1 MALERRV
8 AHESGPGNRAAPD
21 RGETPQQAAKRER
34 ISSAES
40 DVSQAVRDGF
50 RAGATASEVMQTV
63 IAATAAEAGD
73 DAWTR
78 SFRDRLR
85 MHGLNEIVRVLQADP
100 AMAADFANSMRERA
114 DQAALATQQRRPADD
129 LTELVEAWL
138 STLSPAER
146 TDFDRVMRK
155 EAGNQRAKQHAEA
168 LAAHECL
175 AHPDCGPV
183 TALGQSGHGHHSND
197 TGLWCWHFSEAW
209 IGPIDPPPPEG
220 SDAAMRRAQG
230 CIDGDP
236 SIHKTY
242 PTAGPR
248 EWYWSDEFAIEAG
261 LTRKESIVTA
271 PPSPSDAW
279 RARGAADAPVAMRA
293 IMRAI
298 FDEPHLGKAC
308 AAAIIEVYGPD
319 MKRIG
324 PNVMNFHLSEAR
336 VKLLSSFM
344 ADANRTEWE
353 AVFLSAPEDY
363 MVQYRAGFVGALDQE
378 MANWIAHPTKPP
390 LAPEAV
396 AEEERWQRALIM
408 GAIGDKEL
416 AQFFGAAGAK
426 ARRGWRRLLPAGRG

>member
-1 MALERRV
+1 V
-8 AHESGPGNRAAPD
+8 AHESSRGTKPTPD
-21 RGETPQQAAKRER
+21 RGQTPQQAAIRER
-34 ISSAES
+34 ISAAES

-50 RAGATASEVMQTV
+50 RAGATASEVVQTV
-63 IAATAAEAGD
+63 IAATAAEASD

-78 SFRDRLR
+78 SFRDGLR
-85 MHGLNEIVRVLQADP
+85 MHGLNEIVRVLQEDP
-100 AMAADFANSMRERA
+100 AKAGDFADAMRERA
-114 DQAALATQQRRPADD
+114 DQEAPATQREPQSDA
-129 LTELVEAWL
+129 LTELVETWL

-146 TDFDRVMRK
+146 ADFDRVMRK
-155 EAGNQRAKQHAEA
+155 ESEDQRGKRHAEA
-168 LAAHECL
+168 LAAHECR

-183 TALGQSGHGHHSND
+183 TALGQSGHGHHSSE
-197 TGLWCWHFSEAW
+197 TGLWCWHFSASW
-209 IGPIDPPPPEG
+209 IGPLDPPPPEG

-248 EWYWSDEFAIEAG
+248 EGFWSDDFAAQAG
-261 LTRKESIVTA
+261 LARRRSPMTA
-271 PPSPSDAW
+271 PDASSEGW

-308 AAAIIEVYGPD
+308 AAAIIELYGPD

-324 PNVMNFHLSEAR
+324 PNVMNFHPSDAR

-344 ADANRTEWE
+344 ADANRAEWE
-353 AVFLSAPEDY
+353 AVFLSAPENY
-363 MVQYRAGFVGALDQE
+363 MVQYRAGFIGALDQQ

-390 LAPEAV
+390 IAPEVV

-408 GAIGDKEL
+408 GGIGDKEL
-416 AQFFGAAGAK
+416 AAFFGAAGAK
-426 ARRGWRRLLPAGRG
+426 ERRGWRRFLPGGGG